1 MSAQAMLAGGE
12 VILQGGAVAILAT
25 ALLSWLQSVPDAPPE
40 VPLLLPMLS

>member
-1 MSAQAMLAGGE
+1 MLAGGE